1 MEKRLFIAVALSLLI
16 LLAWNALFTKP
27 QLTGSQKVMTS
38 PVTETVPA
46 AINPVAAE
54 KEKTL
59 STVPEGA
66 LKLEPVVMPATA
78 FNFPQEKFDVTFIEE
93 SAAIKEIL
101 FKSYQDYKY
110 VLKNAFLVGENKIF
124 SKEKATDNTVT
135 FIHKDKELLIKKKY
149 IFSNSNYTIGLTL
162 ELENISGAP
171 IKIDLPLVLGALD
184 FTPKSVE
191 TSYLNVT
198 VATKEKIS
206 QENGRKALTLNDAKF
221 VALRDRYFCA
231 IVQSEEPGFSAFV
244 RKVNELES
252 EAGLVLKDVNLVPGQ
267 PKVFNF
273 NIYVGPQDLQRINSI
288 NREWGAVI
296 NYGIFDFFGQMIL
309 QTLEFVQR
317 LVKNWGLA
325 IIILSVLVFLVLFPL
340 TLKQMRS
347 MKEMQILA
355 PKVEEL
361 RAKYKDNPQ
370 KLNQETLALYREH
383 KVNPLGGC
391 LPMLLQMP
399 ILFALYQ
406 VLMRSV
412 ALRGANFLWIK
423 DLSMPDR
430 LLILPFSIPVL
441 GNELNILPILMTIG
455 MFVQQKVSTV
465 SSSSSSAQ
473 QQKMMMIIMPVMF
486 LVFFYHLPA
495 GLVLYWVVN
504 STLML
509 VYQVKVMRA
518 K

>member
-1 MEKRLFIAVALSLLI
+1 
-16 LLAWNALFTKP
+16 
-27 QLTGSQKVMTS
+27 
-38 PVTETVPA
+38 
-46 AINPVAAE
+46 
-54 KEKTL
+54 
-59 STVPEGA
+59 
-66 LKLEPVVMPATA
+66 
-78 FNFPQEKFDVTFIEE
+78 
-93 SAAIKEIL
+93 
-101 FKSYQDYKY
+101 
-110 VLKNAFLVGENKIF
+110 
-124 SKEKATDNTVT
+124 
-135 FIHKDKELLIKKKY
+135 
-149 IFSNSNYTIGLTL
+149 
-162 ELENISGAP
+162 
-171 IKIDLPLVLGALD
+171 
-184 FTPKSVE
+184 
-191 TSYLNVT
+191 
-198 VATKEKIS
+198 
-206 QENGRKALTLNDAKF
+206 
-221 VALRDRYFCA
+221 
-231 IVQSEEPGFSAFV
+231 
-244 RKVNELES
+244 
-252 EAGLVLKDVNLVPGQ
+252 
-267 PKVFNF
+267 
-273 NIYVGPQDLQRINSI
+273 
-288 NREWGAVI
+288 
-296 NYGIFDFFGQMIL
+296 
-309 QTLEFVQR
+309 
-317 LVKNWGLA
+317 
-325 IIILSVLVFLVLFPL
+325 
-340 TLKQMRS
+340 MRS